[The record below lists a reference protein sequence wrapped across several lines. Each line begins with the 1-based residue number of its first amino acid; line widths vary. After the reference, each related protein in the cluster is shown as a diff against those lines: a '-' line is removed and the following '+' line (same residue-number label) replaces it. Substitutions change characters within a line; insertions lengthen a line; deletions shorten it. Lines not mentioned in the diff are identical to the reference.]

1 MVPPSACSRGARRR
15 PLDGGGRERYRSRD
29 SYIWDAMTLLGR
41 ILTILAVA
49 LIPIGPVW
57 ADSVERIA
65 AVVNDDVISAHDLD
79 LRLRLVLSS
88 TGQPDTPANRD
99 RLREEVLR
107 SLIDERIEM
116 GEAKRLGVKVT
127 DADMDRAYSVLEKQN
142 HVPQGRF
149 EEFLHQQGISKEAL
163 DPQVRAEIAWSR
175 ILQDQVG
182 PTIDISDEDVA
193 SAIAKLK
200 ANLDQ
205 PEALVSEIFLPVD
218 SPNQDEAVDRAAE
231 RIVSDLRGGG
241 NFAAAARQFSRDQ
254 TAPAGGDIG
263 WIQGGTLPE
272 EVDAALAKMQP
283 GQVSDPIRSLGGY
296 YIMQLRERRQSTG
309 MRPEDAAL
317 TMRQIAL
324 PLPKTA
330 PREMVE
336 STMTL
341 ADTISQSI
349 EGCDDVARVIKELRS
364 DQPNEEINVRLGDMP
379 VPVRPFIASL
389 SVGKAS
395 EPIRTESLVRV
406 LVLCKRE
413 DHKSTLPTPEEMR
426 QTLTNR
432 RLEQLSRRYLRDLRR
447 DAIVDIR

>member
-163 DPQVRAEIAWSR
+163 DPQR
-175 ILQDQVG
+175 
-182 PTIDISDEDVA
+182 
-193 SAIAKLK
+193 
-200 ANLDQ
+200 
-205 PEALVSEIFLPVD
+205 SE
-218 SPNQDEAVDRAAE
+218 
-231 RIVSDLRGGG
+231 
-241 NFAAAARQFSRDQ
+241 
-254 TAPAGGDIG
+254 
-263 WIQGGTLPE
+263 
-272 EVDAALAKMQP
+272 
-283 GQVSDPIRSLGGY
+283 
-296 YIMQLRERRQSTG
+296 ERRG
-309 MRPEDAAL
+309 W
-317 TMRQIAL
+317 
-324 PLPKTA
+324 
-330 PREMVE
+330 
-336 STMTL
+336 
-341 ADTISQSI
+341 
-349 EGCDDVARVIKELRS
+349 
-364 DQPNEEINVRLGDMP
+364 
-379 VPVRPFIASL
+379 
-389 SVGKAS
+389 
-395 EPIRTESLVRV
+395 
-406 LVLCKRE
+406 
-413 DHKSTLPTPEEMR
+413 
-426 QTLTNR
+426 
-432 RLEQLSRRYLRDLRR
+432 
-447 DAIVDIR
+447 